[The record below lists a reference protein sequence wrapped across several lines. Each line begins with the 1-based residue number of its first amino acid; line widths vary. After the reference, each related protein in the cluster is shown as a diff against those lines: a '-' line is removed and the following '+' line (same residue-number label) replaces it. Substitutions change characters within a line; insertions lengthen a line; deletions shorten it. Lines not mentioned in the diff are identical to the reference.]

1 MLAKN
6 MLSPARQK
14 SALFLP
20 PFKSRTMLTA
30 LSSLENTGQR
40 WWNQFAGVLIIEAEK
55 QIYAANP
62 MDGQRIPINEPIIVG
77 TQFSEE

>member
-1 MLAKN
+1 
-6 MLSPARQK
+6 MLSPTRWT

-30 LSSLENTGQR
+30 LATLETTGQR
-40 WWNQFAGVLIIEAEK
+40 WWNKFAGVLIIEAEK

-62 MDGQRIPINEPIIVG
+62 QDTPKKVVPKPVLIGSQMASNE
-77 TQFSEE
+77 E